1 MTMQLSL
8 GPLQYYW
15 PRQTV
20 FDFYEAM
27 ATTAADFPVVRRQMT
42 VFR

>member
-1 MTMQLSL
+1 MHMKLSL

-20 FDFYEAM
+20 FDFSQQVAQMPVDIVYVGEA
-27 ATTAADFPVVRRQMT
+27 V
-42 VFR
+42 